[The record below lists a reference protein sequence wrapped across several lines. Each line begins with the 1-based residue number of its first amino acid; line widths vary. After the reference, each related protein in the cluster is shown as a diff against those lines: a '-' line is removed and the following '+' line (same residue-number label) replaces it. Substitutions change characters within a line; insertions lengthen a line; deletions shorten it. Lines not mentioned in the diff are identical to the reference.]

1 MFFNGMGLETWQ
13 NVWGIWNQMTDRD
26 CMATK
31 MVSNILREFHYLIVS
46 EEWVHFYNTLN
57 E

>member
-1 MFFNGMGLETWQ
+1 MGLETWQ